1 LSNILEYGHSSEQ
14 SAKPNT
20 WLQISLAAYNG
31 LIIGD
36 MSSIDQSGP
45 VRPGEELDIVRLASY
60 LKQHLP
66 ELDGPLVVEQFPS
79 GFSNLTYLL
88 RIGEREVVLRRPP
101 IGAKIKTAHDM
112 SREYRILSHLYPAYR
127 KVPRP
132 LIYCDDDSVI
142 GAPFYV
148 MERVKGIILR
158 AEPPAGVELT
168 QETMRSLST
177 AFIDNLLEIHHF
189 DYQSAGLSDLGS
201 PEGYVKRQVD
211 GWTKRYYNART
222 SEVVEV
228 ERIARWLL
236 DHQPAD
242 SSKSALI
249 HNDYK
254 YDNLVLSPND
264 FSNVLAVL
272 DWEMA
277 TIGDPLMDLGTTLG
291 YWVEATDSAEWQQY
305 GFVLT
310 RLPGNLTRGEIAK
323 YYAQK
328 SGRDVTDPVF
338 YYVYGLMKI
347 AVIVQQIYFRYRE
360 GFTKDPRFA
369 GLDRLVKACGIQA
382 QRALEKGRVDNLN
395 SNQQGNC

>member
-1 LSNILEYGHSSEQ
+1 
-14 SAKPNT
+14 
-20 WLQISLAAYNG
+20 
-31 LIIGD
+31 
-36 MSSIDQSGP
+36 MSSTDQSGP
-45 VRPGEELDIVRLASY
+45 VRPGEELDVVRLASY
-60 LKQHLP
+60 LKQNFP
-66 ELDGPLVVEQFPS
+66 ELHGPLVVEQFPS

-101 IGAKIKTAHDM
+101 VGAKIKTAHDM

-127 KVPRP
+127 KVPQP

-148 MERVKGIILR
+148 MKRVKGIILR
-158 AEPPAGVELT
+158 AEPPTGVELKH
-168 QETMRSLST
+168 ETMRSLST
-177 AFIDNLLEIHHF
+177 AFVDNLLEIHQF

-201 PEGYVKRQVD
+201 PEGYVKRQIE
-211 GWTKRYYNART
+211 GWTKRYHNART
-222 SEVVEV
+222 NEVVEL

-242 SSKSALI
+242 SFKSALI

-291 YWVEATDSAEWQQY
+291 YWLEATDSAEWQQY

-310 RLPGNLTRGEIAK
+310 GLPGNLTRGEILK

-328 SGRDVTDPVF
+328 SGRDVGDPVF

-347 AVIVQQIYFRYRE
+347 AVIVQQIYFRYRQ

-369 GLDRLVKACGIQA
+369 GLDRLVRACGIQA
-382 QRALEKGRVDNLN
+382 ERALEKGRVDNLN
-395 SNQQGNC
+395 G